1 MSSMLFSMEKDF
13 GLSTFIPQ
21 SIISQ
26 SYTRS
31 KTIEEIFAT
40 DDYGKAELY
49 GSKDE
54 CNITVG
60 HQDKYTYYN
69 PGYVDTDFGPVFPYM
84 RRKESHLYRYPGLF
98 VIANGPVQRNDGLP
112 NGFNWKHEAKRHL
125 KVLYYLL
132 KNNTPVECWQSTCY
146 GFWAIS
152 STLYA
157 LASGT
162 RDAVELRGELFIPD
176 YEAFAILEK
185 LKLIIVSAPLLS
197 TKKMLNKAYNP
208 LVENV
213 LLSAATVPA
222 AVNIGQSVLCNN
234 PIQPSSFF
242 YYPLMSY
249 FKSSVASV
257 CTYYGMKYRTSI
269 DEKKGEGLQL
279 LYDLSKQKIRIPA
292 TCMVTWQK
300 EDKIVDT
307 VDPEDLIV
315 LHSVF
320 DNIVGI
326 GSPYEDHVHDDMR
339 QRRLMNF
346 VRKEHGM
353 PHYNV
358 PELLATGEKH
368 YNEIKSFHELEDWKG
383 LKLFSEDQTK
393 YIL

>member
-1 MSSMLFSMEKDF
+1 
-13 GLSTFIPQ
+13 
-21 SIISQ
+21 
-26 SYTRS
+26 
-31 KTIEEIFAT
+31 
-40 DDYGKAELY
+40 
-49 GSKDE
+49 
-54 CNITVG
+54 
-60 HQDKYTYYN
+60 
-69 PGYVDTDFGPVFPYM
+69 
-84 RRKESHLYRYPGLF
+84 
-98 VIANGPVQRNDGLP
+98 
-112 NGFNWKHEAKRHL
+112 
-125 KVLYYLL
+125 
-132 KNNTPVECWQSTCY
+132 
-146 GFWAIS
+146 
-152 STLYA
+152 
-157 LASGT
+157 
-162 RDAVELRGELFIPD
+162 
-176 YEAFAILEK
+176 
-185 LKLIIVSAPLLS
+185 
-197 TKKMLNKAYNP
+197 
-208 LVENV
+208 
-213 LLSAATVPA
+213 
-222 AVNIGQSVLCNN
+222 
-234 PIQPSSFF
+234 
-242 YYPLMSY
+242 MSY